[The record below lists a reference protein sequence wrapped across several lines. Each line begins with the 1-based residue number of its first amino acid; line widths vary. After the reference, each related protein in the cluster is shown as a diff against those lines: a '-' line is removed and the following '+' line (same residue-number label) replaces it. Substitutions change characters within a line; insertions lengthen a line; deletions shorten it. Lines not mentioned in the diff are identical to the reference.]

1 MSSQAIKCH
10 KCRYTLF
17 DETCILDSS
26 LTCDPTK
33 CESYDIKRFIYVSED
48 KVPEWIKQK
57 IETEEWTKGK
67 LHCQKCNNRIGSFDY
82 ISGRKC
88 DCGSS
93 VIPPIHLVT
102 SQIDR
107 PIKIQNIN
115 NLRL

>member
-1 MSSQAIKCH
+1 MNPQAIKCH
-10 KCRYTLF
+10 KCRHILF
-17 DETCILDSS
+17 DDTCIQDSS
-26 LTCDPTK
+26 LTCDPKK

-48 KVPEWIKQK
+48 KVPAWIKEK
-57 IETEEWTKGK
+57 IENEDWTKGK

-88 DCGSS
+88 NCGSS

-107 PIKIQNIN
+107 PMQIQNII
-115 NLRL
+115 R